1 MDAKLSVEISAQIA
15 DLKAKLDQASKHI
28 ADFGKRQDDYFSK
41 RESQGRKEVSLN
53 NQIFSSLK
61 GIVAAYISLQAAVQ
75 LVGKAFDTAL
85 KIDQIKSA
93 LTFILGSSEAA
104 EKQFDKL
111 AQMADHLG
119 LELTSLADSYKLFAG
134 SAMTAGMTQNDT
146 NRIFEAFA
154 QAASVM
160 KLSADD
166 TRGALNAVAQMISKG
181 NVQAEEL
188 RGQLGERLPGAF
200 NMAAKAMGVTTKE
213 LNKMLE
219 QGQVLAVDLLPKL
232 AEEMERTFG
241 QATVDKAEGL
251 QAAVNRLSNTFTKA
265 VESGNTSTFFQD
277 IVIGANK
284 SLEALIKL
292 TNSKAW
298 NAIMN
303 SPAFDPA
310 NINADQKSAF
320 EKRALIDLPDFNLQ
334 RTGNGGLEFLNI
346 ILAQTGKIR
355 KETEDIKKTWDNLG
369 GDIEKAREK
378 MAPLE
383 KVTGASDMIDEANA
397 LLQLY
402 KEYPGALNVLAE
414 AYLRNPLFRDLIA
427 DNQKSVEK
435 VDKLKKSI
443 TELNDGTVAL
453 ANDPAMDRYIANWQ
467 TAVNLISSS
476 MTNAFEQAMLG
487 GEDFFKV
494 FAEGLKKMIAQL
506 VAAVA
511 TAIVLAAVL
520 NAVAPGA
527 GAAVGGFGGILKTL
541 TGFNTGGF
549 AGANGMRVAGTGM
562 IAPAQISVTGVLTG
576 QGDQLLAVITNATR
590 INQRIQ

>member
-28 ADFGKRQDDYFSK
+28 SDFGKRQDDYFNK

-134 SAMTAGMTQNDT
+134 SAMTAGITQNDT

-154 QAASVM
+154 RAASVM

-232 AEEMERTFG
+232 TEQLEKTFG
-241 QATVDKAEGL
+241 AATVEKADNL
-251 QAAVNRLSNTFTKA
+251 TAAVNRLSNTFTLA
-265 VESGNTSTFFQD
+265 VESGDTSTFFKD
-277 IVIGANK
+277 VITGADNTLK
-284 SLEALIKL
+284 ALVKL
-292 TNSKAW
+292 VNSDAW
-298 NAIMN
+298 NAVFN
-303 SPAFDPA
+303 SDAFKSINSDQRTAFMQRALLDLKDA
-310 NINADQKSAF
+310 NILRSDIGGREFLSGELILSTEILKYTKDIERHWDSINDNADEAA
-320 EKRALIDLPDFNLQ
+320 KRIQAPELAPISGAGDLD
-334 RTGNGGLEFLNI
+334 
-346 ILAQTGKIR
+346 K
-355 KETEDIKKTWDNLG
+355 
-369 GDIEKAREK
+369 
-378 MAPLE
+378 
-383 KVTGASDMIDEANA
+383 EANA

-414 AYLRNPLFRDLIA
+414 AYLRNPLFRDLVQGT
-427 DNQKSVEK
+427 QKEK
-435 VDKLKKSI
+435 VDELKDSI
-443 TELNDGTVAL
+443 YALNTATMEM
-453 ANDPAMDRYIANWQ
+453 AEDPAMERYISNWN

-476 MTNAFEQAMLG
+476 MTNAFERAMLG

-549 AGANGMRVAGTGM
+549 AGASGMRVAGTGM
-562 IAPAQISVTGVLTG
+562 IAPAQIAVTGVLTG